1 MPDPFHPDPRE
12 LECDLVMKG
21 GVTSGLVYPAAIAT
35 IASSYRLRSIGG
47 TSAGAI
53 AAAGAAAME
62 FGRQSQTNTHALTA
76 LGNLNCILSEATDHG
91 ASTRLE
97 AMFAGDKGTADL
109 LKIIKRALAGKAG
122 AADVLR
128 QLWQLVDGDARRDLK
143 RAALKTVAQGAGTSG
158 LTWLG
163 AVALAWSEPAQ
174 AAAVATA
181 LLGSTSYF
189 AWRNGKAVIGDIFA
203 RLLDQTNRYLQ
214 PVIDNG
220 LGLATG
226 MGLPDATIG
235 GHQVQPLTQWLHD
248 QLQAL
253 SGLEDEVLTFGHL
266 WLGHAYPEKSPKDV
280 KSDAPRA
287 IDLVLVA
294 TDLNRLQ
301 SVNFP
306 FLPERSRLFIDQRQ
320 WETLFPCKVMDAIRQ
335 ASAGPAGK
343 KAVAD
348 DFFKT
353 ELHYPVKDPARE
365 IALAAAATCDP
376 QLHQN
381 LLLLPDAPD
390 LPVIVAAR
398 ASLAFPGLFTPL
410 PLWLLHWQDVNEKR
424 VPCFARILLADGGIT
439 SNFPIH
445 LFDAPIPTRPT
456 FAINLL
462 YPDDTII
469 ADPFDQNDG
478 EKVEAMA
485 GGGTGDPSLRGDI
498 FMPRS
503 NSGRVL
509 LYKAPPGGTPLA
521 QIGGLAMR
529 VVEAARNW
537 GDISL
542 YSQPGVRDRI
552 VHVRLTD
559 AEGGFNLGMDQ
570 ATIAALSK
578 KGGLAGEVLTRRFDP
593 DKPSDP
599 LHPDAPVQLNW
610 HNHRFVRLRAFA
622 AAQELLGNRATA
634 AWARATN
641 AAIPQSE
648 PGLDQIL
655 KHAGYKK
662 WPSIGN
668 FHIGYTY
675 KLTRD
680 RRNHIRAIID
690 QLDALKPS
698 TPPEDSS
705 SNSAAV
711 GAPNPRSRLQLRPA
725 GNDPA
730 ATKT

>member
-35 IASSYRLRSIGG
+35 IASAYRLRSIGG

-62 FGRQSQTNTHALTA
+62 FGRQSRRNADAL
-76 LGNLNCILSEATDHG
+76 
-91 ASTRLE
+91 
-97 AMFAGDKGTADL
+97 ADL
-109 LKIIKRALAGKAG
+109 GRLPADLGRPTFMGSTFLQALFSPDKETLPLFPFASQQPGIWAWGQRLPLAGEMLALLIGGPALAGTSIGMAVVHGWPGFTLPAG
-122 AADVLR
+122 LLAGLVTFLVLFGLALPSAIGITL
-128 QLWQLVDGDARRDLK
+128 Q
-143 RAALKTVAQGAGTSG
+143 RAA
-158 LTWLG
+158 
-163 AVALAWSEPAQ
+163 
-174 AAAVATA
+174 
-181 LLGSTSYF
+181 
-189 AWRNGKAVIGDIFA
+189 WRFTQN
-203 RLLDQTNRYLQ
+203 
-214 PVIDNG
+214 
-220 LGLATG
+220 G
-226 MGLPDATIG
+226 MGLINGLTPG
-235 GHQVQPLTQWLHD
+235 GDECERIPVPGLTTWLHD
-248 QLQAL
+248 RLQAL
-253 SGLEDEVLTFGHL
+253 AGLGAEKPGDVLTFGHL
-266 WLGHAYPEKSPKDV
+266 WLGHDYRPGKLVAV
-280 KSDAPRA
+280 KSDTARA

-306 FLPERSRLFIDQRQ
+306 FLPERSRLYVDKRQ
-320 WETLFPCKVMDAIRQ
+320 WKRLFPDNVMTAIRET
-335 ASAGPAGK
+335 SVGPAGTKQEKPDFYK
-343 KAVAD
+343 KVLRYPASDVETAANATD
-348 DFFKT
+348 DPDLYK
-353 ELHYPVKDPARE
+353 
-365 IALAAAATCDP
+365 
-376 QLHQN
+376 N
-381 LLLLPDAPD
+381 LMLLPDAPD
-390 LPVIVAAR
+390 LPVIVAVR

-410 PLWLLHWQDVNEKR
+410 PLWLLHWRMAGKDR
-424 VPCFARILLADGGIT
+424 VPCFSPILLADGGIT

-485 GGGTGDPSLRGDI
+485 GGGTGAPSLRGDI

-641 AAIPQSE
+641 TAIPQSE

-655 KHAGYKK
+655 THAGYKK

-698 TPPEDSS
+698 APPEDSS

-725 GNDPA
+725 GNDPP